1 MGCNQ
6 NKIENFE
13 ARLQKIAK
21 LKAALEKRLQ
31 SNKEVDNSTIAI
43 SNAQYENK
51 VNIVEGTVRRAVAVQ
66 GDEIIPIKNN
76 PNTIDNVLD
85 ELDSNSL
92 NTPKVLPGDFVEV
105 QFIEN
110 DYWANNKDKV
120 EEAWMEAPLYLIDKD
135 GTRTDLLEAYKENNI
150 NTYARK
156 AMYEALQEGKK
167 VELQVESKIPNFNNI
182 RIGGMPVFFSVEEQ
196 LKMHTFRDIDGNFL
210 TATPEESKP
219 VLLVASGVGNELSP
233 LKWALGDLSYL
244 DPKIQEAIIGDLGE
258 PKRLPKSE
266 HRGQIFSLSLTP
278 EGKYSYIKLSTRS
291 LSNKAYEYVLNELKN
306 NRGENIKHIV
316 GNSTFK
322 EFAHKDPKFLSIE
335 TVPIEEDKDLTFIN
349 FHSPKHD
356 KAVRITSE
364 EFNKGLNK
372 EEFTFNIGKFIQTSY
387 EGAAPNFKWQ
397 TSKTIKVSP
406 SDNVNE
412 VINEFLGVLKNKK
425 HQINRELLA
434 SQENFSIPGF
444 TKPSGYNTY
453 QEYLFDEDAHG
464 DPYSYNIPIKNNGA
478 ILNTDIKNINGSV
491 YYNTRLN
498 FNDVLID
505 GKSILTDPSFMPEG
519 GLNPAIAPNLRGAPK
534 VVSAG
539 PNINKGPKIKPSDL
553 EDLTAFS
560 TTVGNK
566 KSLPLDTERAK
577 IWLEERFGKGSTTIL
592 QGVNKIGNITR
603 HGYFENMAFYLYEN
617 SKIGTE
623 FHEGF
628 HGMFRMWFN
637 DKQREDLYNESR
649 KKWGIPTDR
658 EIKELNAI
666 REKLGLERL
675 SIKEA
680 EELVLEEKMAEDF
693 SEYMLTDGQSSPGG
707 KIAKFFKSIWNF
719 IKSIFTDSM
728 SIRQAYEMLESNVVP
743 VTFRRNIQRFS
754 GDTANSIEGYT
765 DKNIKE
771 VLDYLTSRYR
781 NTIKSYKNKGKKV
794 PYKSLNNK
802 IKNSVLREAFSTK
815 EGLPIEGPQDLE
827 VLKQW
832 MESRFDGLLKDNGI
846 VKSSPQPIIGEPKT
860 QAYPAQNNHAYLIN
874 IYENWND
881 LVDNSET
888 ENLRRIGFESL
899 MKDSLINY
907 GLKLKLSEVI
917 LEEIEEGSAY
927 ERIYSRS
934 RVEENMIDKTG
945 SRVKEFL
952 STIPT
957 QEASYLGYETFM
969 DPDNLYKDLQN
980 ILVNSTSFPEML
992 YRLEESSKTKPHI
1005 AEVYK
1010 RLKED
1015 SDNNLRAAFTF
1026 TFIQSKNNFFLGKE
1040 TKEGLQFINSDRN
1053 SIQNRLLDQWRTNA
1067 TEHAGFP
1074 NERHLYKIRQV
1085 ENNLIYT
1092 PNKNRVKKLNSVFN
1106 SINKIYDANPTLP
1119 VPEKRIEDLINF
1131 LYMLGIDLSTSTQES
1146 KDLLTTYFNEG
1157 STDFSQTGQLLKGV
1171 ALYKAILD
1179 NGTSSELNRL
1189 MKGINQSENI
1199 YTKYTGILSRFSNIT
1214 MKNDIDIFTS
1224 FINVKNNSIHPINMP
1239 TVMDDLILNLKSN
1252 NLDFFTPYLSDGFYN
1267 PLDYNKAAR
1276 SIWLSIYGG
1285 FEGNFSK
1292 QAKANLETSIVDGYR
1307 KINGRAFDFGE
1318 MNELQSA
1325 YFRLTTFMDRSN
1337 KKGYVKLFVPNLSDR
1352 SKLKSYTVPSIDTIK
1367 KKLNLTEKD
1376 IIKGIIIQDLMRYQ
1390 QAERDTQSVEEG
1402 GLPINQLIPGFH
1414 YLEKPGDGLGS
1425 AFQLMQLTVAE
1436 NSEIFGTK
1444 IERYL
1449 SDVNWG
1455 DYLAGNVMAFNREAI
1470 DDVLNTETEK
1480 VIGAMKDTA
1489 AKNMQYYVE
1498 KGLMSKINKSM
1509 NNPYSN
1515 TRELFIQYELNNLIH
1530 KIELQKF
1537 TRGGIAFNKGYTDF
1551 SKRFGNM
1558 ETPGFKLL
1566 LKGDLKDSEVGF
1578 YKTFNEGL
1586 MEDFFTSSLVYDS
1599 IGESITAT
1607 LQQQGDPQAENIGNL
1622 YKGGKSNK
1630 SDAFGV
1636 VSIDFYKAFMEG
1648 QGQWEVEDEQA
1659 YQNYKNGKPGNKFF
1673 RDNSGR
1679 HRRVAP
1685 IKTYFDAMIEKNGI
1699 MIPSNTKNSYMVL
1712 LEEFTKTNPTTE
1724 MIRQRMEGESNF
1736 FGLPT
1741 MHVLNTISTKKLAY
1755 TGVEDLSNTE
1765 EVLEK
1770 LTNISLTSLPGS
1782 GLRIPQIVPEKSKS
1796 SGLFSRQFM
1805 INIISNMDLS
1815 SPNLDYIVNEGR
1827 ENSMALNAEQVFD
1840 LYQRAIVTM
1849 IDKSYDKF
1857 ITDVGY
1863 KALLNAKSHEDR
1875 INAQLQL
1882 FKNLRSKIQ
1891 EEIQDKDL
1899 SNNYLN
1905 ALELEKTE
1913 KGNYRFKTPLSFP
1926 FLKRKTEGLV
1936 MGMLKNDIVKQRI
1949 NGGSAKQIGEI
1960 GGHIT
1965 WNKATNLPNNWTELK
1980 FLRNENGSIKHAE
1993 IAIRADIARQY
2004 GLKPGDDLNQIP
2016 ESLRTV
2022 IGYRIPNSGKNL
2034 MLPMS
2039 IKYVLPE
2046 NYDQAIVVP
2055 GGITTQMGSDFDIDT
2070 LYIMKPNT
2078 RKNSTTGRQEKIQIK
2093 YTPNFTADSL
2103 FYNSNLGLDINYIAL
2118 ENLSRPELENII
2130 IDLSEAILRSKKHF
2144 KEVVQPL
2151 DSPDLKNIAENIK
2164 ETLNLGQELDPNDS
2178 FSEIRLERMNKDGN
2192 TGIGIYANSLTGK
2205 NITSYS
2211 QMYLNAGLSPT
2222 IDGVEYNDLQRIMDN
2237 KSESIE
2243 NRESEFI
2250 EYIISKRLQSAL
2262 DNAKAPDMFFRN
2274 DNLLTAPVNILF
2286 DSLGINEFT
2295 THDYLNQPIIRMLTE
2310 VYQDGEYTPNM
2321 LYEAASETWDQ
2332 YKSQYTVGQ
2341 HLDIPFSELTDFGFS
2356 DMFTIKLQNITEENI
2371 IHEDQLG
2378 YLNNFLS
2385 FHKTGRDLSAAYTV
2399 ISQDKGADQSTFGG
2413 LLSFKNRKDVLVQ
2426 NNIIKGFN
2434 SILEGESYPLQR
2446 AYKNVIDKMLDFGSE
2461 FFIHNKRS
2469 VIKSKSEI
2477 QTLLNINNLT
2487 DKNHR
2492 QIEDAMLLYVMSNKN
2507 SPLSSIFTDEKINEL
2522 LRRPKTN
2529 VLAKLQRLKLEF
2541 PRLKDNSFI
2550 KNIIEHPNNIKEGSL
2565 LTRIKFQNIF
2575 SFTKTE
2581 KDSFTRAFGDLMTDP
2596 ESEIR
2601 QLAIDLIG
2609 VSVLSNGFI
2618 PGHDS
2623 FIDTIPVEAL
2633 KKSANYFYE
2642 QFDLLDN
2649 REYFGKEFAHDFIRN
2664 FYYTDAVPTIRV
2676 SKSKIGA
2683 KTFTIKAKDSRIY
2696 SREFNKTLD
2705 YFTVAAKGGSKLF
2718 VKIAETFDNVTY
2730 SESTT
2735 KGVPFG
2741 LQEFN
2746 ISDLEGSLLNKSVLQ
2761 INYAGKSNI
2770 KPGLPLIHE
2779 TRKSEA
2785 IQDEQDAVKRC
2796 INIR

>member
-1 MGCNQ
+1 MGCNV
-6 NKIENFE
+6 NKIESFE
-13 ARLQKIAK
+13 ARLNKIAK
-21 LKAALEKRLQ
+21 LKAAIEERMQ
-31 SNKEVDNSTIAI
+31 ANKEVDTSTINI

-51 VNIVEGTVRRAVAVQ
+51 IAIVEGKVRRAVAIQ

-76 PNTIDNVLD
+76 PNTINNVLD

-120 EEAWMEAPLYLIDKD
+120 EEAWMEAPLYLVDKD
-135 GTRTDLLEAYKENNI
+135 GTRVDLLEAYKETNI
-150 NTYARK
+150 DTHARK
-156 AMYEALQEGKK
+156 AIYEALQEGKK
-167 VELQVESKIPNFNNI
+167 VELQVESKMPNFNNI

-196 LKMHTFRDIDGNFL
+196 LKMHTFRDIDGNFI
-210 TATPEESKP
+210 TASPEESRP
-219 VLLVASGVGNELSP
+219 ILLVATGVGNEAAP
-233 LKWALGDLSYL
+233 LKWTPGDLSYL

-258 PKRLPKSE
+258 PKRLPQLD

-306 NRGENIKHIV
+306 NRSENIHHIV
-316 GNSTFK
+316 GNSTFR

-335 TVPIEEDKDLTFIN
+335 TVPTITDVFKPEEDKDLTFIN
-349 FHSPKHD
+349 FYSPKHD

-372 EEFTFNIGKFIQTSY
+372 EGFTFNIGKFVQTSF
-387 EGAAPNFKWQ
+387 EGAVPNFKWQ
-397 TSKTIKVSP
+397 TAKTIKVSP

-412 VINEFLGVLKNKK
+412 VINEFLEVLKKKK
-425 HQINRELLA
+425 HQINIDLLS
-434 SQENFSIPGF
+434 SQEQFSIPGF

-453 QEYLFDEDAHG
+453 QEYLFSEEAHG
-464 DPYSYNIPIKNNGA
+464 DPYVYNIPIKNNGA

-519 GLNPAIAPNLRGAPK
+519 GLNPAIAPNLRGTPK

-560 TTVGNK
+560 VTVGNK

-603 HGYFENMAFYLYEN
+603 HGYFENMAFYLYQN
-617 SKIGTE
+617 ARTGTE
-623 FHEGF
+623 FHEAF
-628 HGMFRMWFN
+628 HGMFRMWLN
-637 DKQREDLYNESR
+637 DKQREYLYNEAR

-658 EIKELNAI
+658 EIKELNDT

-693 SEYMLTDGQSSPGG
+693 REHMLTDGNSSPGG
-707 KIAKFFKSIWNF
+707 KIGKFFRDIWNF
-719 IKSIFTDSM
+719 IKSMFTDNM

-754 GDTANSIEGYT
+754 GDTVNSIEGYT
-765 DKNIKE
+765 DKNIRE
-771 VLDYLTSRYR
+771 VLDYLSARYR
-781 NTIKSYKNKGKKV
+781 NTIKSYKDKGKKV

-815 EGLPIEGPQDLE
+815 EGLPIEGPKDLE

-846 VKSSPQPIIGEPKT
+846 VKSSPQPIEGELKT

-899 MKDSLINY
+899 MRDSIDNI
-907 GLKLKLSEVI
+907 GLKLKLGEVI
-917 LEEIEEGSAY
+917 LEETEEGSAY

-934 RVEENMIDKTG
+934 RVEEDMLKKTG
-945 SRVKEFL
+945 SIVKDFL
-952 STIPT
+952 SSIPT

-969 DPDNLYKDLQN
+969 EFDNLYKDLQN
-980 ILVNSTSFPEML
+980 ILADSTSFPIIL
-992 YRLEESSKTKPHI
+992 NKLEKASKVKPHI

-1010 RLKED
+1010 RLKENTD
-1015 SDNNLRAAFTF
+1015 DNLRAAFTF
-1026 TFIQSKNNFFLGKE
+1026 TFMQSKNNFFLGKE
-1040 TKEGLQFINSDRN
+1040 TAEGLQFINSDRN
-1053 SIQNRLLDQWRTNA
+1053 SIQTRLLDRWRTNA

-1131 LYMLGIDLSTSTQES
+1131 LYMLGIDLSTSPQES
-1146 KDLLTTYFNEG
+1146 RNLLTTYFNEG
-1157 STDFSQTGQLLKGV
+1157 SADFSQTGQLLKGV
-1171 ALYKAILD
+1171 ALYKAMLD

-1189 MKGINQSENI
+1189 MKGLNKGENI

-1214 MKNDIDIFTS
+1214 MKNDVDIFTS
-1224 FINVKNNSIHPINMP
+1224 FINIKNNSIFPISMP
-1239 TVMDDLILNLKSN
+1239 TVMDDLILNLKGN
-1252 NLDFFTPYLSDGFYN
+1252 NSDFFTPYLNDGFYN
-1267 PLDYNKAAR
+1267 PLDSNKAAR
-1276 SIWLSIYGG
+1276 SLWLSIYGG
-1285 FEGNFSK
+1285 FEGKFSTE
-1292 QAKANLETSIVDGYR
+1292 ARANLRTDIVDGYR
-1307 KINGRAFDFGE
+1307 KISGHGFDFGE

-1325 YFRLTTFMDRSN
+1325 YFRLTAFMDRSG

-1352 SKLKSYTVPSIDTIK
+1352 SKLKAYTVPSIDTIT
-1367 KKLNLTEKD
+1367 KKLNLSKKD

-1390 QAERDTQSVEEG
+1390 QAERDTELVEDG
-1402 GLPINQLIPGFH
+1402 GLPVNQLIPGFH
-1414 YLEKPGDGLGS
+1414 YLETPGDGLGT
-1425 AFQLMQLTVAE
+1425 AFQLTQFTAAE
-1436 NSEIFGTK
+1436 NSELFGTK
-1444 IERYL
+1444 VERYL

-1455 DYLAGNVMAFNREAI
+1455 DYLAGNIMTLNRKAI
-1470 DDVLNTETEK
+1470 DDTLNTEVEK
-1480 VIGAMKDTA
+1480 VVKAMNDA
-1489 AKNMQYYVE
+1489 ATKNMQYYVN

-1509 NNPYSN
+1509 SNPYSN
-1515 TRELFIQYELNNLIH
+1515 VRELFIQFELNNMIH

-1537 TRGGIAFNKGYTDF
+1537 TRGGVAFNKSYTDF

-1558 ETPGFKLL
+1558 ETPGYKML
-1566 LKGDLKDSEVGF
+1566 LKGDLKDPGVGF

-1586 MEDFFTSSLVYDS
+1586 MEDFFTSSLVYDA

-1607 LQQQGDPQAENIGNL
+1607 LQQQGDPAAESIGNL
-1622 YKGGKSNK
+1622 YKGGQSNK

-1636 VSIDFYKAFMEG
+1636 VSIDFHRAFQ
-1648 QGQWEVEDEQA
+1648 QGKGEWLPEDEEA
-1659 YQNYKNGKPGNKFF
+1659 FQNYKKGRPGNKVY

-1679 HRRVAP
+1679 RRRVAP
-1685 IKTYFDAMIEKNGI
+1685 IKTYFDAMVLKNGI

-1736 FGLPT
+1736 YNLPE
-1741 MHVLNTISTKKLAY
+1741 MHVLNTVSTKKLAY
-1755 TGVEDLSNTE
+1755 TGVEDLNNAE

-1770 LTNISLTSLPGS
+1770 LTNMSLTTLPGS
-1782 GLRIPQIVPEKSKS
+1782 GLRIPQIVPEKSKD

-1805 INIISNMDLS
+1805 INIIANMDLS
-1815 SPNLDYIVNEGR
+1815 SPNLDYGVNEGR
-1827 ENSMALNAEQVFD
+1827 GNNIALNAQQVFD
-1840 LYQRAIVTM
+1840 LYQNTIVTM

-1863 KALLNAKSHEDR
+1863 KQLLNAASHEER
-1875 INAQLQL
+1875 IDAQLQL
-1882 FKNLRSKIQ
+1882 LKKVRNKIQ
-1891 EEIQDKDL
+1891 EEIKDKDL

-1926 FLKRKTEGLV
+1926 FLKRKTESLV

-1949 NGGSAKQIGEI
+1949 NGGSAKQIGEL
-1960 GGHIT
+1960 GGHVT
-1965 WNKATNLPNNWTELK
+1965 WNKATNLPSNWTELK

-1993 IAIRADIARQY
+1993 VAIRADIAAQY

-2016 ESLRTV
+2016 ESLRTF
-2022 IGYRIPNSGKNL
+2022 IGYRIPNAGKNL
-2034 MLPMS
+2034 MLPMI
-2039 IKYVLPE
+2039 IKYVLPR

-2055 GGITTQMGSDFDIDT
+2055 AGITTQMGSDFDIDT
-2070 LYIMKPNT
+2070 LYLMQPNT
-2078 RKNSTTGRQEKIQIK
+2078 RKNELTGRPEKIQVN
-2093 YTPNFTADSL
+2093 YNDL
-2103 FYNSNLGLDINYIAL
+2103 FINGNINYIAL
-2118 ENLSRPELENII
+2118 EKLGREELENVI

-2164 ETLNLGQELDPNDS
+2164 ETLGLTQELDHNDS
-2178 FSEIRLERMNKDGN
+2178 FSEVLLERMNKDGK
-2192 TGIGIYANSLTGK
+2192 TGISIYANSLTG
-2205 NITSYS
+2205 NNVASYS
-2211 QMYLNAGLSPT
+2211 EMYLNAGLSPI
-2222 IDGVEYNDLQRIMDN
+2222 IDGVEYNNLQRIVDD

-2250 EYIISKRLQSAL
+2250 EYIISKRLSSAV

-2274 DNLLTAPVNILF
+2274 DNLLTAPVNTLF
-2286 DSLGINEFT
+2286 DSVGINEFT
-2295 THDYLNQPIIRMLTE
+2295 THDYLNQPIIRMLTQ

-2321 LYEAASETWDQ
+2321 LYEAVSKTWDQ

-2341 HLDIPFSELTDFGFS
+2341 HLDMPFSELTDFGFS
-2356 DMFTIKLQNITEENI
+2356 DMFTEKLSNISEENI
-2371 IHEDQLG
+2371 NHEDQLG

-2385 FHKTGRDLSAAYTV
+2385 FHKTGRELAAAYTV
-2399 ISQDKGADQSTFGG
+2399 ISQDKGADQATFGG
-2413 LLSFKNRKDVLVQ
+2413 LLSFKNRRNVLAQ
-2426 NNIIKGFN
+2426 NNIVKGVS
-2434 SILEGESYPLQR
+2434 SILEGRSYPLQK
-2446 AYKNVIDKMLDFGSE
+2446 AYKNAIDKMLDFGGE
-2461 FFIHNKRS
+2461 FFIHNKRA
-2469 VIKSKSEI
+2469 VIKSKSDI
-2477 QTLLNINNLT
+2477 QRLLNKDNLT
-2487 DKNHR
+2487 DKDHR
-2492 QIEDAMLLYVMSNKN
+2492 QIEDAMLLYVMSREN
-2507 SPLSSIFTDEKINEL
+2507 SPLKSMFTDEKINEL
-2522 LRRPKTN
+2522 FRRPKTN
-2529 VLAKLQRLKLEF
+2529 ILSKLQRLKLEF
-2541 PRLKDNSFI
+2541 PRLEDNSFI

-2565 LTRIKFQNIF
+2565 LTRIKFQNIY

-2581 KDSFTRAFGDLMTDP
+2581 KDSFTRAFGNLMTDP
-2596 ESEIR
+2596 ELEIR
-2601 QLAIDLIG
+2601 QLALDFIG
-2609 VSVLSNGFI
+2609 VSVLSNGFT

-2633 KKSANYFYE
+2633 KRSSNYFYE
-2642 QFDLLDN
+2642 QYDLLDN
-2649 REYFGKEFAHDFIRN
+2649 IEYFGEDFAHEFIRN
-2664 FYYTDAVPTIRV
+2664 FYYTEIVPTIKV

-2683 KTFTIKAKDSRIY
+2683 KSFTIKSKDKRIY
-2696 SREFNKTLD
+2696 SPELLKNID
-2705 YFTVAAKGGSKLF
+2705 YFTVSSKTGSKLF
-2718 VKIAETFDNVTY
+2718 VKISETPANVTY

-2735 KGVPFG
+2735 RGVPFA

-2746 ISDLEGSLLNKSVLQ
+2746 ITDIEGSPLNKSVLQ
-2761 INYAGKSNI
+2761 INNAGKSKT
-2770 KPGLPLIHE
+2770 KPGLPIIHE
-2779 TRKSEA
+2779 KEESEF